1 MFVLS
6 IRQCLAHF
14 TEGFMILFSKKK
26 KNSVSIGGKDY
37 KDYSGYSLTF
47 YYFRCRADLGRS
59 FCL

>member
-26 KNSVSIGGKDY
+26 KNNNVSIGGKDY
-37 KDYSGYSLTF
+37 SGCSLTF